1 MPLLLH
7 LEKARIPINYYALD
21 LSLAS
26 LKVNVQAL
34 ISSPLRR
41 FQFVQCFGLWGTFR
55 DGFDLIRSIQSPVV
69 ILSLGSMF
77 GNDRFESAVSSLV
90 PWARAMKPID
100 RMLVG
105 LDSECNEEDVW
116 ASYHDSQG
124 LWEDFIRSGL
134 RASND
139 LLGHK
144 WFSDEDW
151 QVVGALNSN
160 PTVHNFR
167 TCALKRVTVPELGL
181 DFSAGESIDFFESWK
196 HKPAVMRR
204 QFKAAG
210 LQELR
215 SWKAPGK
222 PFCESFWIPF
232 WLVIQTLTVMLVAKD
247 QYLLSPSP
255 GPTPCL

>member
-1 MPLLLH
+1 MEMTNHNSNRDTRKVIPLLLH

-26 LKVNVQAL
+26 LKVNVAAL
-34 ISSPLRR
+34 TSSPLRP
-41 FQFVQCFGLWGTFR
+41 FHFVRCFGLWGTFR
-55 DGFDLIRSIQSPVV
+55 DGFDLIRSIKSPVV
-69 ILSLGSMF
+69 IMSLGSMF
-77 GNDRFESAVSSLV
+77 GNDQFDSAVSSLV
-90 PWARAMKPID
+90 PWARALKSHD

-105 LDSECNEEDVW
+105 LDSECNEEEVW

-124 LWEDFIRSGL
+124 IWEDFIRSGL

-139 LLGHK
+139 LLGLK
-144 WFSDEDW
+144 WFLDEDW
-151 QVVGALNSN
+151 EVAGALNSN

-167 TCALKRVTVPELGL
+167 TCALKSVTVPELGI
-181 DFSAGESIDFFESWK
+181 DFSAGDTLDFFESWK
-196 HKPAVMRR
+196 YKPEVMRR

-222 PFCESFWIPF
+222 AFCKSFR
-232 WLVIQTLTVMLVAKD
+232 VCYV
-247 QYLLSPSP
+247 S
-255 GPTPCL
+255 